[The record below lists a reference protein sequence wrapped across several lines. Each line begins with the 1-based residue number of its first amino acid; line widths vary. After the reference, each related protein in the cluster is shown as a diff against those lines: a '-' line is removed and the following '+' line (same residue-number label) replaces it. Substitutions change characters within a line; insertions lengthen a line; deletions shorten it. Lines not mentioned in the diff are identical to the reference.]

1 VLLEVAVPT
10 RPVPSLTVPT
20 PQGEVRTHLS
30 VPNGEGP
37 WPGVLVLH
45 DAVGMTTDL
54 VNQADWLASAGFLAA
69 APDLFGGGT
78 VGRCLRQAV
87 RDYARWQG
95 EVFEQVE
102 AVRAWVAA
110 RPDCTG
116 RVGVI
121 GFCMGGGFALALAP
135 GHGFA
140 AASANYGMLPRDA
153 QRYLTGACPIVA
165 SYGGRDLSLRGAADR
180 LTTALQAAGV
190 EHDVKEY
197 PDAGHSFLNDHAPG
211 EVPFIFQ
218 LSAPVLRAGYHEPS
232 AVDARARIV
241 AFFHRH
247 LAAGQDG
254 QAGQG

>member
-1 VLLEVAVPT
+1 VSP
-10 RPVPSLTVPT
+10 RPVPSLTVPS
-20 PQGEVRTHLS
+20 PHGDLPVHLS
-30 VPNGEGP
+30 VPSGDGP
-37 WPGVLVLH
+37 WPGVVVLS
-45 DAVGMTTDL
+45 DAAGMTSD
-54 VNQADWLASAGFLAA
+54 VVHQADWLASAGFLAA

-78 VGRCLRQAV
+78 ALRCLRETV

-95 EVFEQVE
+95 RTFEKVE
-102 AVRAWVAA
+102 AVRAWLAE
-110 RPDCTG
+110 RTDCTG
-116 RVGVI
+116 RIGVI
-121 GFCMGGGFALALAP
+121 GFCLGGGFALGLAP
-135 GHGFA
+135 RHGFD

>member
-1 VLLEVAVPT
+1 VLLEVPVSP
-10 RPVPSLTVPT
+10 RPVPSLAVPT

-30 VPNGEGP
+30 VPSGDGP
-37 WPGVLVLH
+37 WPGVVVLH
-45 DAVGMTTDL
+45 DAAGMTTDV

-69 APDLFGGGT
+69 APDLFRGGT
-78 VGRCLRQAV
+78 VARCLREAV

-95 EVFEQVE
+95 EVFDQVE
-102 AVRAWVAA
+102 AVRAWLAA
-110 RPDCTG
+110 RADCTG

-135 GHGFA
+135 GHGFD

-153 QRYLTGACPIVA
+153 QRSLQGACPVVG
-165 SYGGRDLSLRGAADR
+165 SYGGLDLSLRGAADR

-197 PDAGHSFLNDHAPG
+197 PDAGHGFLNDHAPG
-211 EVPFIFQ
+211 EVPFLFQ
-218 LSAPVLRAGYHEPS
+218 LSAPLLRTGYHDAS
-232 AVDARARIV
+232 AVDARARIA

-247 LAAGQDG
+247 LGAGSR
-254 QAGQG
+254 